1 MIKQIAKYLS
11 LIVIVILV
19 DFLLKNIYISNSFYA
34 LERVEYKFDI
44 KDFVRIIV
52 FIAIIMYFIHTQYE
66 KLYMHTKVIFCI
78 LIAASCIYLIDR
90 IIRRKITNFIILPLN
105 FRFTFTALLFSIGWI
120 AEIISLIIN
129 STIINKKI
137 KKIQKDNIENLK

>member
-1 MIKQIAKYLS
+1 MINQIAKYLS

-66 KLYMHTKVIFCI
+66 KLYMQ
-78 LIAASCIYLIDR
+78 
-90 IIRRKITNFIILPLN
+90 
-105 FRFTFTALLFSIGWI
+105 
-120 AEIISLIIN
+120 
-129 STIINKKI
+129 NKR
-137 KKIQKDNIENLK
+137 

>member
-66 KLYMHTKVIFCI
+66 KLYMQ
-78 LIAASCIYLIDR
+78 
-90 IIRRKITNFIILPLN
+90 
-105 FRFTFTALLFSIGWI
+105 
-120 AEIISLIIN
+120 
-129 STIINKKI
+129 NKR
-137 KKIQKDNIENLK
+137 